1 MRGWFFNQN
10 VEKLNTR
17 YRTEGFKLIK
27 IPYSHIVLSDLR
39 YPGWRD
45 EVEEPGL
52 VAALPSHLLTLGGQ
66 HPPLLSYYLSC
77 HHITQ
82 ALYTNNIY
90 PVLHIRRLGRI
101 FLRPRP
107 VHMDSRSGLKGPNS

>member
-90 PVLHIRRLGRI
+90 QDVACVLVRYRYRYRTISDH
-101 FLRPRP
+101 F
-107 VHMDSRSGLKGPNS
+107 